1 MQIRPKFPY
10 INYKLLIILLLYNLI
25 FFIKLINGLIFCIF
39 MYYWDKYYSNC
50 VEINKIR
57 IMKNEWL
64 EKFKCDW
71 LNKDID
77 SILSLFSDDCVYL
90 ETPYQEIVNKDVLKR
105 EWEYIVDHEIKT
117 LNFEV
122 FSEVESKI
130 AVEFKYEYI
139 LKWEERRFSWV
150 YLIELKDWKC
160 NYFYQVWE

>member
-1 MQIRPKFPY
+1 
-10 INYKLLIILLLYNLI
+10 
-25 FFIKLINGLIFCIF
+25 
-39 MYYWDKYYSNC
+39 
-50 VEINKIR
+50 
-57 IMKNEWL
+57 MKNEWL

-90 ETPYQEIVNKDVLKR
+90 ETPYQEIVYKDVLKR

-139 LKWEERRFSWV
+139 LK
-150 YLIELKDWKC
+150 
-160 NYFYQVWE
+160 